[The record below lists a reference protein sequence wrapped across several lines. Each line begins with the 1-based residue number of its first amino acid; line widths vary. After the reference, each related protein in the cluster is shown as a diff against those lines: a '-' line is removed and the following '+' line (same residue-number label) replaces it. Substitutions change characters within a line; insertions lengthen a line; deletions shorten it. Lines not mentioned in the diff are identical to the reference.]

1 VQLTVSRLMSFAV
14 VVGLI
19 VLLGWFASGLYLHD
33 IHQVRGQ
40 LPSTKITGSPYY
52 LALAL
57 LAATVILA
65 SALFALG
72 ILLFASPQHPW
83 MRTAGEWTMLLLSVL
98 FVVLIVWAY
107 QWGPQAIRV
116 R

>member
-1 VQLTVSRLMSFAV
+1 MSFGV

-33 IHQVRGQ
+33 IHQVQGQ
-40 LPSTKITGSPYY
+40 LPTTKATGSPYY

-72 ILLFASPQHPW
+72 ILLFTSPQRPW
-83 MRTAGEWTMLLLSVL
+83 MRAAGEWTMLLLSFL

-107 QWGPQAIRV
+107 EWGPQVIRT

>member
-1 VQLTVSRLMSFAV
+1 MSFAV

-72 ILLFASPQHPW
+72 ILLFEIGRASCRERVEISVVDVLVRSNQSVREEHLAVQH
-83 MRTAGEWTMLLLSVL
+83 
-98 FVVLIVWAY
+98 
-107 QWGPQAIRV
+107 
-116 R
+116 